1 MSFTYKLIYKVKKKV
16 YYLNT
21 HPVSFLSY
29 SFKNLNFGYFLY
41 NNCKSST
48 YNKSYNEL
56 PSEQYIVEKLNIA
69 FN

>member
-1 MSFTYKLIYKVKKKV
+1 MYPF
-16 YYLNT
+16 YLT
-21 HPVSFLSY
+21 TLKH
-29 SFKNLNFGYFLY
+29 LNFGYFLY